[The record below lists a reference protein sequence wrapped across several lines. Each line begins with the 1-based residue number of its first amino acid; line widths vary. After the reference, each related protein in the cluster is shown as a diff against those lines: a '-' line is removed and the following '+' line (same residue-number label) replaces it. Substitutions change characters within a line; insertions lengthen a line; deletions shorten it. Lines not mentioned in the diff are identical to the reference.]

1 MRPSIVLSRS
11 RYNPVRKKKITTALL
26 LAFFASVCFALEPN
40 EILIIANRDI
50 ESSMDIAA
58 YYRSRRNVPKENVL
72 ALSLGPSLTDD
83 ISRDDYDSRLAGP
96 IRRALLRPEFSGR
109 IRCLLTIYGVPYKV
123 GARPPLAGRQK
134 RLQKLRRHLQIQQS
148 KLEQILQNKASDSN
162 ESNDKDEMQI
172 RLVISRLKSE
182 IDRIMGVETNAAV
195 DSELSMVLFGP
206 YELYRW
212 QPNRL
217 KKNLRDVDTKT
228 LMVSR
233 LDGPSAQ
240 ITRSLI
246 DKSIVAEQTGL
257 QGAACIDSRGIA
269 NDDGQNSFGRYDQ
282 SLRDLAVLTRFQ
294 TRILVREE
302 RTDKLFEPGSCPRT
316 ALYCG
321 WYRLK
326 DYVDAFDFVDGAVG
340 YHIAS
345 LEAVDLHDANSRQWC
360 PAMLADGITA
370 TLGAVAEPYLHSFPK
385 PKDFFLELFD
395 GRCLVEAYYRTKPFN
410 SWQLVLVGDPLYTPF
425 EKHSAR
431 N

>member
-1 MRPSIVLSRS
+1 MI
-11 RYNPVRKKKITTALL
+11 LL
-26 LAFFASVCFALEPN
+26 LCCKAGFALEPE
-40 EILIIANRDI
+40 EILLIANKDI
-50 ESSMDIAA
+50 ESSMDVAV
-58 YYRSRRNVPKENVL
+58 YYCSKRNVPKENVL
-72 ALSLGPSLTDD
+72 ALALGASLSDD
-83 ISRDDYDSRLAGP
+83 ISRDDYDRRLAGP
-96 IRRALLRPEFSGR
+96 IRKKLSRPEFSGR
-109 IRCLLTIYGVPYKV
+109 IRCLLTVYGLPYRV
-123 GARPPLAGRQK
+123 GPRAPLTGQEQ
-134 RLQKLRRHLQIQQS
+134 RLQKLRRQLQQQQNDLEQIQQNKTLDTS
-148 KLEQILQNKASDSN
+148 EPNEEQERQVKLI
-162 ESNDKDEMQI
+162 
-172 RLVISRLKSE
+172 ISRLKSD
-182 IDRIMGVETNAAV
+182 IDRINGKETNAGV

-212 QPNRL
+212 RPNRL
-217 KKNLRDVDTKT
+217 KKSVRYLDIKT
-228 LMVSR
+228 LMVCR

-240 ITRSLI
+240 IARSLI
-246 DKSIVAEQTGL
+246 DKSIAAEQTGL

-282 SLRDLAVLTRFQ
+282 SLRDLAMLTRFR
-294 TRILVREE
+294 TRLLVRAE

-321 WYRLK
+321 WYRLRH
-326 DYVDAFDFVDGAVG
+326 YVDAFDFVDGAIG

-345 LEAVDLHDANSRQWC
+345 LEAVDLHDADSRQWC

-410 SWQLVLVGDPLYTPF
+410 SWQLVLIGDPLYTPF
-425 EKHSAR
+425 KNRSAR